1 MSMESDLVTLLKT
14 ICVRTF
20 PDVAPSATAMPY
32 ITWQGIGG
40 EPLRN
45 LDNTAADKRHTL
57 MQINVWSA
65 TRAQSLTMVR
75 QIEDALCSSGLFI
88 AKPQGEPLSTYEPD
102 APAYGS
108 LQRFDIIAAR

>member
-1 MSMESDLVTLLKT
+1 MSMESDLVALLKT
-14 ICVRTF
+14 ICTRTF
-20 PDVAPSATAMPY
+20 PDVAPPATAMPY
-32 ITWQGIGG
+32 VTRQGIGG

-45 LDNTAADKRHTL
+45 LDNTASDKRHTL
-57 MQINVWSA
+57 MQINGWAA

-75 QIEDALCSSGLFI
+75 QIEDALCGSGLFI

>member
-1 MSMESDLVTLLKT
+1 MSMETDLVALLKA

-20 PDVAPSATAMPY
+20 PDVATAATAMPY
-32 ITWQGIGG
+32 ITWQGLGG

-45 LDNTAADKRHTL
+45 LDNSASDKRHTM
-57 MQINVWSA
+57 MQINVWSK
-65 TRAQSLTMVR
+65 TRAEALALIR
-75 QIEDALCSSGLFI
+75 QIEDAMCGSALFI

-108 LQRFDIIAAR
+108 IQRFDIIAAR